1 MMVMAFFVN
10 GTRKARMEEKKDA
23 YQELMDKNIP
33 VERLSDEEVAVIA
46 NKARDEIAAQRK
58 K

>member
-1 MMVMAFFVN
+1 MAFFVN

-23 YQELMDKNIP
+23 YQEIMDKNIP
-33 VERLSDEEVAVIA
+33 VQNLSDEEVAVIA
-46 NKARDEIAAQRK
+46 NKAREEIAAQRK

>member
-1 MMVMAFFVN
+1 MAFFVN

>member
-1 MMVMAFFVN
+1 MD
-10 GTRKARMEEKKDA
+10 EKKDE
-23 YQELMDKNIP
+23 YQEIMDKNIP

-46 NKARDEIAAQRK
+46 NKAREEIAASRK